1 MFTPQIVVISFP
13 TLKHLLI
20 KYLAFVPLW
29 ASYISTQ
36 MIVMSDLDD
45 ALIMCDLDRK
55 HISLKIYVDLMIDL
69 TMLELM
75 RMLVSSMI

>member
-1 MFTPQIVVISFP
+1 
-13 TLKHLLI
+13 
-20 KYLAFVPLW
+20 
-29 ASYISTQ
+29 

-75 RMLVSSMI
+75 RMLVPSMI